1 MSNLFNYIQNKNKN
15 MKLLE
20 KSNGN
25 LARTPEE
32 IEQMIENASEAYA
45 QFLTAVGFDYKADRQ
60 TVDTP
65 RRVAKAWLKDL
76 IVGSVTDEPNITV
89 FPNDEGY
96 DGLVIQSGIPVV
108 SMCAHHNLAF
118 TGFATVA
125 YVPAENVIGLS
136 KLNRI
141 VEWFGRRPQMQE
153 SLTTQIHG
161 YVADKMQCESVAVSI
176 ACKHT
181 CCSHRGIKHGS
192 VMTTNKFSG
201 VFMEK
206 DNLIREEFLH
216 AIEVNGA
223 KF

>member
-1 MSNLFNYIQNKNKN
+1 ME
-15 MKLLE
+15 LLK

-32 IEQMIENASEAYA
+32 VGQMIDKASEAYT

-65 RRVAKAWLKDL
+65 KRVAKAWLKDL
-76 IVGSVTDEPNITV
+76 IVGSISNEPNMTV

-96 DGLVIQSGIPVV
+96 DGLVIQSGIPIV

-118 TGFATVA
+118 TGYATVA
-125 YVPAENVIGLS
+125 YVPSENVIGLS

-141 VEWFGRRPQMQE
+141 VEWFSRRPQMQE
-153 SLTTQIHG
+153 SLTTQIHD
-161 YVADKMQCESVAVSI
+161 YIADKMQCDNVAVSI

-181 CCSHRGIKHGS
+181 CCSHRGIKHPS

-201 VFMEK
+201 LFMEK
-206 DNLIREEFLH
+206 ENLIREEFLH
-216 AIEVNGA
+216 AIEVNGT

>member
-1 MSNLFNYIQNKNKN
+1 MKYIIKAN
-15 MKLLE
+15 E
-20 KSNGN
+20 STP
-25 LARTPEE
+25 RTAEE
-32 IEQMIENASEAYA
+32 IEQMIVEASEHYGR
-45 QFLTAVGFDYKADRQ
+45 FLKSMGFDYTADRQ

-89 FPNDEGY
+89 FPNDDGY
-96 DGLVIQSGIPVV
+96 DGLVIQSGIPIV

-118 TGFATVA
+118 TGYATVA
-125 YVPAENVIGLS
+125 YVPGENVIGLS

-141 VEWFGRRPQMQE
+141 VEWFSRRPQMQE
-153 SLTTQIHG
+153 SLTQQIHD
-161 YVADKMQCESVAVSI
+161 YLATKMDCPSVAVSI

-181 CCSHRGIKHGS
+181 CCSHRGIKHPS

-216 AIEVNGA
+216 AITKNGVE
-223 KF
+223 F

>member
-1 MSNLFNYIQNKNKN
+1 ME
-15 MKLLE
+15 LLK

-25 LARTPEE
+25 ISRSPEQ
-32 IEQMIENASEAYA
+32 IESMIDEASVHYGN
-45 QFLTAVGFDYKADRQ
+45 FLKAVGFDFTADKQ
-60 TVDTP
+60 TENTP

-76 IVGSVTDEPNITV
+76 IIGSVSDEPNITT
-89 FPNDEGY
+89 FPNDENY
-96 DGLVIQSGIPVV
+96 TGLVIQSGIPIT

-125 YVPAENVIGLS
+125 YIPGEKVIGLS

-141 VEWFGRRPQMQE
+141 VEWFSRRPQMQE
-153 SLTTQIHG
+153 SLTQQVHDYIS
-161 YVADKMQCESVAVSI
+161 DKMECGSVAVSV

-181 CCSHRGIKHGS
+181 CCSHRGIKHPS

-201 VFMEK
+201 VFMEPS
-206 DNLIREEFLH
+206 NMIRDEFLS
-216 AIEVNGA
+216 AIQVNGT

>member
-1 MSNLFNYIQNKNKN
+1 ME
-15 MKLLE
+15 LLK

-32 IEQMIENASEAYA
+32 VEQMIKNATEAYS

-65 RRVAKAWLKDL
+65 KRVAKAWLKDL
-76 IVGSVTDEPNITV
+76 IVGSISDEPNMTV

-96 DGLVIQSGIPVV
+96 DGLVIQSGIPIV

-118 TGFATVA
+118 TGYATVA

-141 VEWFGRRPQMQE
+141 VEWFSRRPQMQE
-153 SLTTQIHG
+153 SLTTQIHD
-161 YVADKMQCESVAVSI
+161 YIADKMQCGNVAVSI

-181 CCSHRGIKHGS
+181 CCSHRGIKHPS

-216 AIEVNGA
+216 AIEVNGT

>member
-1 MSNLFNYIQNKNKN
+1 
-15 MKLLE
+15 MKLLT

-32 IEQMIENASEAYA
+32 IEQMIDKAATAYA
-45 QFLTAVGFDYKADRQ
+45 AFLTAVGFDYRADRQ
-60 TVDTP
+60 TEDTP

-76 IVGSVTDEPNITV
+76 IIGSITNEPNITT

-96 DGLVIQSGIPVV
+96 DGLVIQSGIPIT

-118 TGFATVA
+118 TGYATVA
-125 YVPAENVIGLS
+125 YVPGEMVIGLS

-141 VEWFGRRPQMQE
+141 VEWFARRPQMQE
-153 SLTTQIHG
+153 SLTQQIHD
-161 YVADKMQCESVAVSI
+161 YISTKMDCSSVAVSI

-181 CCSHRGIKHGS
+181 CCSHRGIKHPS
-192 VMTTNKFSG
+192 TMSTNKFSG

-206 DNLIREEFLH
+206 DNLIREELLS
-216 AIEVNGA
+216 AIEMNGT

>member
-1 MSNLFNYIQNKNKN
+1 MSIE
-15 MKLLE
+15 LLK

-25 LARTPEE
+25 LPRTQEE
-32 IEQMIENASEAYA
+32 INSMIEEAAIHYGN
-45 QFLTAVGFDYKADRQ
+45 FLNAVGFDYKADRQ

-65 RRVAKAWLKDL
+65 MRVSKAWLKDL
-76 IVGSVTDEPNITV
+76 IVGSISNEPNITV

-118 TGFATVA
+118 TGYATVA

-153 SLTTQIHG
+153 SLTTQIHD
-161 YVADKMQCESVAVSI
+161 YIADKMVCESVAVSI

-216 AIEVNGA
+216 AIEVNGT

>member
-1 MSNLFNYIQNKNKN
+1 

-32 IEQMIENASEAYA
+32 IEQMIANASEAYA

-76 IVGSVTDEPNITV
+76 IVGSITDEPNITV

-96 DGLVIQSGIPVV
+96 DGLVIQSGIPIV

-118 TGFATVA
+118 TGYATVA
-125 YVPAENVIGLS
+125 YIPAENVIGLS

-141 VEWFGRRPQMQE
+141 VEWFSRRPQMQE
-153 SLTTQIHG
+153 SLTTQIHN
-161 YVADKMQCESVAVSI
+161 YVADKMECGSVAVSI

>member
-1 MSNLFNYIQNKNKN
+1 ME
-15 MKLLE
+15 LLK

-25 LARTPEE
+25 LARTKEE
-32 IEQMIENASEAYA
+32 VDQMIENATVAYA
-45 QFLTAVGFDYKADRQ
+45 NFLNAVGFDYTADRQ
-60 TVDTP
+60 TEQTP

-76 IVGSVTDEPNITV
+76 IVGSITDEPNITT

-96 DGLVIQSGIPVV
+96 DGLVIQSGIPIV

-125 YVPAENVIGLS
+125 YVPGENVIGLS

-141 VEWFGRRPQMQE
+141 VEWFSRRPQMQE
-153 SLTTQIHG
+153 SLTQQIHD
-161 YVADKMQCESVAVSI
+161 YISEKMACKSVAVSI

-181 CCSHRGIKHGS
+181 CCSHRGIKHPS
-192 VMTTNKFSG
+192 VMSTNKFSG

-206 DNLIREEFLH
+206 DNLIREELLS
-216 AIEVNGA
+216 AIEMNGT

>member
-1 MSNLFNYIQNKNKN
+1 
-15 MKLLE
+15 MKLLT

-25 LARTPEE
+25 LSRTPEE
-32 IEQMIENASEAYA
+32 IEQMIENATTAYA
-45 QFLTAVGFDYKADRQ
+45 NFLTAVGFDYTADRQ
-60 TVDTP
+60 TEDTP

-76 IVGSVTDEPNITV
+76 IVGSVTNEPNITT

-96 DGLVIQSGIPVV
+96 DGLVIQSGIPIT

-125 YVPAENVIGLS
+125 YVPGEMVIGLS

-141 VEWFGRRPQMQE
+141 VEWFARRPQMQE
-153 SLTTQIHG
+153 SLTQQIHD
-161 YVADKMQCESVAVSI
+161 YIADKMDCKSVAVSI

-181 CCSHRGIKHGS
+181 CCSHRGIKHAS
-192 VMTTNKFSG
+192 VMSTNKFSG
-201 VFMEK
+201 VFMER
-206 DNLIREEFLH
+206 DNLIREELLS
-216 AIEVNGA
+216 AIEMNGT

>member
-1 MSNLFNYIQNKNKN
+1 MNL
-15 MKLLE
+15 LG
-20 KSNGN
+20 KSNGS

-32 IEQMIENASEAYA
+32 IEQMIDQATVAYGH
-45 QFLTAVGFDYKADRQ
+45 FLNAVGFDYTADRQ
-60 TVDTP
+60 TVNTP

-76 IVGSVTDEPNITV
+76 IVGSISDEPKMTV

-96 DGLVIQSGIPVV
+96 DGLVIQSGIPIV

-118 TGFATVA
+118 TGYATVA

-141 VEWFGRRPQMQE
+141 VEWFSRRPQMQE
-153 SLTTQIHG
+153 SLTTQIHD
-161 YVADKMQCESVAVSI
+161 YIAEKMVCNSVAVSI

-181 CCSHRGIKHGS
+181 CCSHRGIKHPS

-206 DNLIREEFLH
+206 ENLIREEFLH
-216 AIEVNGA
+216 AIEVNGT

>member
-1 MSNLFNYIQNKNKN
+1 ME
-15 MKLLE
+15 KLLT

-32 IEQMIENASEAYA
+32 IEQMIDKAAEAYS
-45 QFLTAVGFDYKADRQ
+45 QFLKAVGFDHTADRQ

-76 IVGSVTDEPNITV
+76 IVGSVTNEPNITT

-96 DGLVIQSGIPVV
+96 DGLVIQSGIPIT

-118 TGFATVA
+118 TGYATVA
-125 YVPAENVIGLS
+125 YVPGETVIGLS

-141 VEWFGRRPQMQE
+141 VEWFARRPQMQE
-153 SLTTQIHG
+153 SLTQQIHD
-161 YVADKMQCESVAVSI
+161 YISTKMDCPSVAVSI

-181 CCSHRGIKHGS
+181 CCSHRGIKHPS
-192 VMTTNKFSG
+192 TMSTNKFSG

-206 DNLIREEFLH
+206 DNLIREELLS
-216 AIEVNGA
+216 AIEMNGT

>member
-1 MSNLFNYIQNKNKN
+1 
-15 MKLLE
+15 MKLLT
-20 KSNGN
+20 KSNGS
-25 LARTPEE
+25 LSRTPEE
-32 IEQMIENASEAYA
+32 IEQMINNATIAYA
-45 QFLTAVGFDYKADRQ
+45 NFLTAVGFDYTADRQ
-60 TVDTP
+60 TEDTP

-76 IVGSVTDEPNITV
+76 IVGSVTNEPNITT

-96 DGLVIQSGIPVV
+96 DGLVIQSGIPIT

-125 YVPAENVIGLS
+125 YVPGEMVIGLS

-141 VEWFGRRPQMQE
+141 VEWFARRPQMQE
-153 SLTTQIHG
+153 SLTQQIHD
-161 YVADKMQCESVAVSI
+161 YIATKMDCKSVAVSI

-181 CCSHRGIKHGS
+181 CCSHRGIKHAS
-192 VMTTNKFSG
+192 VMSTNKFSG

-206 DNLIREEFLH
+206 DNLIREELLS
-216 AIEVNGA
+216 AIEMNGT

>member
-1 MSNLFNYIQNKNKN
+1 
-15 MKLLE
+15 MKLLT

-32 IEQMIENASEAYA
+32 IEQMIDKATIAYA
-45 QFLTAVGFDYKADRQ
+45 SFLEAVGFDHTADRQ
-60 TVDTP
+60 TEDTP
-65 RRVAKAWLKDL
+65 RRVAKSWLKDL
-76 IVGSVTDEPNITV
+76 IVGSVTNEPNITT

-96 DGLVIQSGIPVV
+96 DGLVIQSGIPIT

-125 YVPAENVIGLS
+125 YVPGKMVIGLS

-141 VEWFGRRPQMQE
+141 VEWFARRPQMQE
-153 SLTTQIHG
+153 SLTQQIHD
-161 YVADKMQCESVAVSI
+161 YISQKMNCESVAVSI

-181 CCSHRGIKHGS
+181 CCSHRGIKHPS
-192 VMTTNKFSG
+192 VMSTNKFSG

-206 DNLIREEFLH
+206 DNLIREELLS
-216 AIEVNGA
+216 AIEMNGT

>member
-1 MSNLFNYIQNKNKN
+1 
-15 MKLLE
+15 MKELLK

-25 LARTPEE
+25 LPRTSEE
-32 IEQMIENASEAYA
+32 IELMITEAASAYA
-45 QFLTAVGFDYKADRQ
+45 NFLTAVGFDYTADRQ

-76 IVGSVTDEPNITV
+76 IVGSITPEPNITV

-96 DGLVIQSGIPVV
+96 DGLVIQSGIPIV

-118 TGFATVA
+118 TGYATVA

-141 VEWFGRRPQMQE
+141 VEWFARRPQMQE
-153 SLTTQIHG
+153 SLTQQIHD
-161 YVADKMQCESVAVSI
+161 YIADKMVCNSVAVSI

-201 VFMEK
+201 VFMEPS
-206 DNLIREEFLH
+206 NMIRDEFLQ
-216 AIEVNGA
+216 AIMKNG
-223 KF
+223 KDF

>member
-1 MSNLFNYIQNKNKN
+1 
-15 MKLLE
+15 MKLLT

-32 IEQMIENASEAYA
+32 IEQMIDKAATAYA
-45 QFLTAVGFDYKADRQ
+45 SFLEAVGFDHTADRQ
-60 TVDTP
+60 TEDTP

-76 IVGSVTDEPNITV
+76 IVGSVTNEPNITT

-96 DGLVIQSGIPVV
+96 DGLVIQSGIPIT

-118 TGFATVA
+118 TGYATVA
-125 YVPAENVIGLS
+125 YVPGEMVIGLS

-141 VEWFGRRPQMQE
+141 VEWFSRRPQMQE
-153 SLTTQIHG
+153 SLTQQIHD
-161 YVADKMQCESVAVSI
+161 YIAQKMNCESVAVSI

-181 CCSHRGIKHGS
+181 CCSHRGIKHPS
-192 VMTTNKFSG
+192 VMSTNKFSG

-206 DNLIREEFLH
+206 DNLIREELLS
-216 AIEVNGA
+216 AIEMNGT

>member
-1 MSNLFNYIQNKNKN
+1 ME
-15 MKLLE
+15 LLK
-20 KSNGN
+20 KSNGS
-25 LARTPEE
+25 LARTPEQV
-32 IEQMIENASEAYA
+32 EQMIEKAAEAYS

-76 IVGSVTDEPNITV
+76 IVGSITDEPNITV
-89 FPNDEGY
+89 FPNDDGY
-96 DGLVIQSGIPVV
+96 DGLIIQSGIPIV

-118 TGFATVA
+118 TGYATLA
-125 YVPAENVIGLS
+125 YVPGENVIGLS

-141 VEWFGRRPQMQE
+141 VEWFSRRPQMQE
-153 SLTTQIHG
+153 SLTQQIHD
-161 YVADKMQCESVAVSI
+161 YLATKMDCSSVAVSI

-181 CCSHRGIKHGS
+181 CCSHRGIKHPS

-216 AIEVNGA
+216 AIEVNGT
-223 KF
+223 KMK